1 MVQEKAF
8 IHPFNQEILSSFSA
22 LNSIEGNVLGTWNQI
37 RPSKQTPKISA
48 LVK

>member
-22 LNSIEGNVLGTWNQI
+22 VNSIEGNVLGTWNQI
-37 RPSKQTPKISA
+37 RPNKQTPKISA